1 MFRMNRN
8 NIEMIQG
15 DSAEFEIS
23 VADYEVGEN
32 DKIVFTVKDL
42 LSKEIDA
49 KEGIVILQPEDTRE
63 AQPGVYRYDV
73 EFRRADGE
81 IYTIIDPHLFV
92 LTGDITVPQEEEPVV
107 EPEPEEE
114 IDDGG
119 QL

>member
-1 MFRMNRN
+1 MNRN

-23 VADYEVGEN
+23 VADYTVGDN

-42 LSKEIDA
+42 FSKEIDA
-49 KEGIVILQPEDTRE
+49 KEGIVILHPEDTRE

-81 IYTIIDPHLFV
+81 IYTIIDPHLFT
-92 LTGDITVPQEEEPVV
+92 LSGDITVPEPEPV
-107 EPEPEEE
+107 EPEDDNEEE
-114 IDDGG
+114 
-119 QL
+119 QE

>member
-15 DSAEFEIS
+15 DSAEFEVS

-49 KEGIVILQPEDTRE
+49 KEGIVVLHPEDTRE
-63 AQPGVYRYDV
+63 ALPGVYRYDV
-73 EFRRADGE
+73 EFRREDGE
-81 IYTIIDPHLFV
+81 IYTIIDPHLFT
-92 LTGDITVPQEEEPVV
+92 LTGDITVPDEPVD
-107 EPEPEEE
+107 PEPEEE
-114 IDDGG
+114 EEPVEEVEE
-119 QL
+119 

>member
-23 VADYEVGEN
+23 VADYTVGEN

-49 KEGIVILQPEDTRE
+49 AEGIVILHPEDTRE

-92 LTGDITVPQEEEPVV
+92 LTGDITVPEEKPVEPDDEEEQ
-107 EPEPEEE
+107 E
-114 IDDGG
+114 
-119 QL
+119 

>member
-1 MFRMNRN
+1 MFKMNRN

-23 VADYEVGEN
+23 VADYTVGEG

-49 KEGIVILQPEDTRE
+49 TEGIVVLHPEDTRE
-63 AQPGVYRYDV
+63 AQAGVYRYDV

-92 LTGDITVPQEEEPVV
+92 LTGDITLPEEEEEEPVV

-114 IDDGG
+114 GE
-119 QL
+119 

>member
-1 MFRMNRN
+1 MFKMIRN

-23 VADYEVGEN
+23 VSDYTVEAE

-49 KEGIVILQPEDTRE
+49 TVGVVVLHPEDTRE
-63 AQPGVYRYDV
+63 AAPGVYRYDV
-73 EFRRADGE
+73 EFRRHDGE

-92 LTGDITVPQEEEPVV
+92 LTGDITLPDEEAE
-107 EPEPEEE
+107 
-114 IDDGG
+114 
-119 QL
+119 

>member
-23 VADYEVGEN
+23 VADYEVEQG

-42 LSKEIDA
+42 LSKEIEA
-49 KEGIVILQPEDTRE
+49 TEGVVILHPEDTRE

-73 EFRRADGE
+73 EFRRKDGE

-92 LTGDITVPQEEEPVV
+92 LTGDITLPEE

-119 QL
+119 NV